1 MALYRLR
8 TDPDAFDVALA
19 PRAAAVPFRA
29 FRGERIGDRWKPVE
43 ADLEAAGR
51 RGNFLSFST
60 GVPIVDGKAW
70 DALRPLIGAQVEA
83 LEMTL
88 QGETIY
94 ALNVVTVLDCLDP
107 ERSEIE
113 RFDNGA
119 IMEVRTFV
127 FREGC
132 ADAPIF
138 KQKGLEVADVF
149 VDDRFREAVEKAGLE
164 GADLQPVG

>member
-8 TDPDAFDVALA
+8 TDPDAFDAALA
-19 PRAAAVPFRA
+19 PRSAAVPFRA

-43 ADLEAAGR
+43 ADLEEAGR
-51 RGNFLSFST
+51 RGNFLGFST
-60 GVPIVDGKAW
+60 GVPVVDRKAW
-70 DALRPLIGAQVEA
+70 DALRPLVGPHVEA

-88 QGETIY
+88 KGETLY
-94 ALNVVTVLDCLDP
+94 ALNVTTVVDCLDP

-119 IMEVRTFV
+119 IMDVGKFV

-164 GADLQPVG
+164 GADFRPVG